1 MMVPFFFNSLFFELG
16 EGFFS
21 LIRFFFVLFVWI
33 AVLVD
38 RCKWIVVST

>member
-16 EGFFS
+16 EGFF
-21 LIRFFFVLFVWI
+21 RWFFCFVFVWI
-33 AVLVD
+33 VVLVD